1 MSGNSWDE
9 TNFPLILW
17 TNTQVSKISKA
28 YGQGSSANMK
38 FSKTQLSKM
47 MQSGGFMPSI
57 FLGSPENLIMRIVN
71 GSLSS

>member
-1 MSGNSWDE
+1 
-9 TNFPLILW
+9 
-17 TNTQVSKISKA
+17 
-28 YGQGSSANMK
+28 
-38 FSKTQLSKM
+38 